1 MTFPEPAHAPSSPGN
16 SHKSHATSSSADFG
30 AFTSAAPATPH
41 SVHHLGE
48 ADLLGSYEDDQHVAK
63 PQRGQPPPSPGAWP
77 SAFDP
82 LATGSTEIPPDPPHL
97 PTNPIDR
104 HSVSPPATY
113 ISLPPR
119 PTEISPNYVP
129 HARTR
134 RLSSFAVATSPT
146 SPPIFTDTG
155 DETVFHPAHQS
166 SGNTALGSIQKVQ
179 RKSSTSPTSSR
190 VRKEPSYDLTNNHAG
205 QTSHSTLF
213 NTLATTTKLAS
224 RWKSALAPQVH
235 SPTSDMSGYHPRGH
249 HEVPTHQTSPPPL
262 PVPID
267 ITHKTPFA
275 SAEQLAHSYVAPTGA
290 PGFIGQHNS
299 SVQDIKPREYRG
311 RVVLKGRRDSTDE
324 VLSVPM
330 ADSLQHHL
338 PPRQRLINE
347 WSLLFSM
354 EQHGASLST
363 LYGLVEKNTQ
373 KHPNMANI
381 LIVQGEDNVFGVYMN
396 EPIVRH
402 EGSYFGSGE
411 SFLFKVDGNRHVSPY
426 KWTGKNQYFALCESN
441 FISFGGGAGCYGL
454 ILDSTFLHNSSATCP
469 AYDNDILCQLQ
480 QSKTSSAVPFQ
491 CFGLEVWSIG

>member
-190 VRKEPSYDLTNNHAG
+190 V
-205 QTSHSTLF
+205 
-213 NTLATTTKLAS
+213 KL
-224 RWKSALAPQVH
+224 
-235 SPTSDMSGYHPRGH
+235 PTPR
-249 HEVPTHQTSPPPL
+249 
-262 PVPID
+262 
-267 ITHKTPFA
+267 
-275 SAEQLAHSYVAPTGA
+275 
-290 PGFIGQHNS
+290 S
-299 SVQDIKPREYRG
+299 S
-311 RVVLKGRRDSTDE
+311 
-324 VLSVPM
+324 
-330 ADSLQHHL
+330 
-338 PPRQRLINE
+338 
-347 WSLLFSM
+347 
-354 EQHGASLST
+354 
-363 LYGLVEKNTQ
+363 
-373 KHPNMANI
+373 I
-381 LIVQGEDNVFGVYMN
+381 LWQ
-396 EPIVRH
+396 
-402 EGSYFGSGE
+402 
-411 SFLFKVDGNRHVSPY
+411 
-426 KWTGKNQYFALCESN
+426 Q
-441 FISFGGGAGCYGL
+441 
-454 ILDSTFLHNSSATCP
+454 
-469 AYDNDILCQLQ
+469 Q
-480 QSKTSSAVPFQ
+480 QSLPQGGSLRLLRKFTLQPPICLGIIPEATMRCLHIKHLHHHFQ
-491 CFGLEVWSIG
+491 YQ

>member
-1 MTFPEPAHAPSSPGN
+1 MDLRTTFAVVGKAAQTAAPSAALALASAASRVASMTRTGILAALPETLTTHDPARPPVMTFPHPAHAPSSPGN

-30 AFTSAAPATPH
+30 AFTSAAPPAPH

-63 PQRGQPPPSPGAWP
+63 PQRGQPPPSPGAQPTWP

-82 LATGSTEIPPDPPHL
+82 LATGSTEIPPYPPHL
-97 PTNPIDR
+97 PTNTIDR
-104 HSVSPPATY
+104 HSVSPSATY

-134 RLSSFAVATSPT
+134 RLSSFTVATSPT

-155 DETVFHPAHQS
+155 DEIVFHPAHQS

-190 VRKEPSYDLTNNHAG
+190 
-205 QTSHSTLF
+205 
-213 NTLATTTKLAS
+213 
-224 RWKSALAPQVH
+224 
-235 SPTSDMSGYHPRGH
+235 
-249 HEVPTHQTSPPPL
+249 
-262 PVPID
+262 
-267 ITHKTPFA
+267 
-275 SAEQLAHSYVAPTGA
+275 
-290 PGFIGQHNS
+290 
-299 SVQDIKPREYRG
+299 
-311 RVVLKGRRDSTDE
+311 
-324 VLSVPM
+324 
-330 ADSLQHHL
+330 HHL

-381 LIVQGEDNVFGVYMN
+381 LIVQGEDNVF
-396 EPIVRH
+396 
-402 EGSYFGSGE
+402 
-411 SFLFKVDGNRHVSPY
+411 
-426 KWTGKNQYFALCESN
+426 
-441 FISFGGGAGCYGL
+441 
-454 ILDSTFLHNSSATCP
+454 
-469 AYDNDILCQLQ
+469 
-480 QSKTSSAVPFQ
+480 
-491 CFGLEVWSIG
+491 